1 MTTQTNIRISTLSVS
16 QRLVAGLVCA
26 VLGLGIL
33 YTVGFADMAL
43 AHNSAHDTRH
53 AIGFPCH

>member
-1 MTTQTNIRISTLSVS
+1 MTAHSVSAFPLSVS
-16 QRLVAGLVCA
+16 QRLAAGLALVFIGLTLTFA
-26 VLGLGIL
+26 VGLSN
-33 YTVGFADMAL
+33 MAL